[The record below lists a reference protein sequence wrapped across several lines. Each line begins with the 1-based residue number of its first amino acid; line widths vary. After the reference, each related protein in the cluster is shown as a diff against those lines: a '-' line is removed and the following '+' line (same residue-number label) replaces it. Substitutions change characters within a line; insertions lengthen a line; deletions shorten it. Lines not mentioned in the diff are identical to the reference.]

1 MRRAAPASGT
11 SFTQT
16 AIFTGPDY
24 YRIGRGGPRGHLPCR
39 SGPDALVPSHPSR
52 SVRVDARSPDHTPWG
67 PRDPGS
73 CPSRWARCRIAA
85 QAASRARSSSRWS
98 GPTGTRTTSATRG
111 GQGRHEGND
120 ILAPKHSPVV
130 AVEDG
135 KIKFWTTSSRAGCML
150 YLYGASGTTYL
161 YIHLN
166 NDVTMAN
173 DNRGKCVAGGS
184 YWPGLKDGAK
194 VVAGQAI
201 GFVGDSGDADGTPH
215 LHFEV
220 HPHDGGATNPFPFL
234 NRATRILFTAPP
246 GSAVTLSLKGTIV
259 AASDTQLTMKVQ
271 TATVF
276 PSRLKLLGLRKPMML
291 TLTPTA
297 LVDVPRARLRQRR
310 RPGGSA
316 RRQAGDHPDV
326 AGQDDASGAGGPRRR
341 LLGRPRGAHDGVRA
355 TCGGA
360 SRRAARGSCP
370 SASAGHRARASRDS
384 RRGSGADPPAGG
396 CAPGTRAGRRSPPR
410 PP

>member
-1 MRRAAPASGT
+1 VILAAALLAGPAVASPRA
-11 SFTQT
+11 
-16 AIFTGPDY
+16 
-24 YRIGRGGPRGHLPCR
+24 GG
-39 SGPDALVPSHPSR
+39 VPSQIIFP
-52 SVRVDARSPDHTPWG
+52 VVG
-67 PRDPGS
+67 PYRYTNDFGDPR
-73 CPSRWARCRIAA
+73 P
-85 QAASRARSSSRWS
+85 
-98 GPTGTRTTSATRG
+98 
-111 GQGRHEGND
+111 QGRHEGND
-120 ILAPKHSPVV
+120 ILAPKKSPVV

-166 NDVTMAN
+166 NDITTAN

-184 YWPGLKDGAK
+184 FWPGLKDGAK

-297 LVDVPRARLRQRR
+297 LVDAPRA
-310 RPGGSA
+310 PSGSVA
-316 RRQAGDHPDV
+316 DPAGALVGKPAIILTLPAKTTLQA
-326 AGQDDASGAGGPRRR
+326 Q
-341 LLGRPRGAHDGVRA
+341 
-355 TCGGA
+355 
-360 SRRAARGSCP
+360 AARDGAF
-370 SASAGHRARASRDS
+370 SAARVVLTTS
-384 RRGSGADPPAGG
+384 
-396 CAPGTRAGRRSPPR
+396 
-410 PP
+410 